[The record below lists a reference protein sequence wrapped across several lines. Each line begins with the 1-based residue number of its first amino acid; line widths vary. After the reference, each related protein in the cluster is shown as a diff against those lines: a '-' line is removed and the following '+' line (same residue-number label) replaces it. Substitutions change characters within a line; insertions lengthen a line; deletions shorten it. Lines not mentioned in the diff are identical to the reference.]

1 MMISKCKSILLVDD
15 EPTIH
20 VAFGMVLREAGY
32 LVGDAKDGVEG
43 LRMFR
48 QRSWDLV
55 ITDRAMPE
63 MGGELLAEEI
73 RNLSAQVPLILITGF
88 LKSDTHVELFDEVLE
103 KPFKR
108 ADLLAAVG
116 RVLDAKH
123 VDSVW

>member
-1 MMISKCKSILLVDD
+1 MISKCKSILLVDD

-55 ITDRAMPE
+55 ITDRAMPG
-63 MGGELLAEEI
+63 MGGEQLAEEI
-73 RNLSAQVPLILITGF
+73 RRISPDVPLILVTGF
-88 LKSDTHVELFDEVLE
+88 LKSDTRCELFNEILQ

-108 ADLLAAVG
+108 EDLLAVVG
-116 RVLDAKH
+116 RVLSRRL
-123 VDSVW
+123 VGSLR